1 MQAKL
6 FKFNEIAVVCL
17 VVILPLWACVNATSA
32 NTQSASSNTSKIEN
46 AKDCFEDTVT
56 VTVNITGKEYCIP
69 MDDLQ
74 SNGI

>member
-6 FKFNEIAVVCL
+6 FKFIELQLVCL
-17 VVILPLWACVNATSA
+17 VVILLSWGCVNAM
-32 NTQSASSNTSKIEN
+32 NTKNTNTSSNTSKVEN
-46 AKDCFEDTVT
+46 VADCFEDTVT

>member
-17 VVILPLWACVNATSA
+17 LVILPLWGYVNAI
-32 NTQSASSNTSKIEN
+32 NTKNNNTSSNTSKVENIE
-46 AKDCFEDTVT
+46 DCFEDTVT

-69 MDDLQ
+69 MDDLK
-74 SNGI
+74 